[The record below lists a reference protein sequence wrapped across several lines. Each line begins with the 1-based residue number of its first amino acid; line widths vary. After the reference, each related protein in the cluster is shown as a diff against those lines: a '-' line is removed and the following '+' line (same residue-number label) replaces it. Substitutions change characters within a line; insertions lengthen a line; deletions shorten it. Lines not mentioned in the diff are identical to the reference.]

1 MTLDVLISYQNHTA
15 HQMQQANGV
24 DDFFLKEY
32 LFPKAIAMV
41 FI

>member
-15 HQMQQANGV
+15 HQMLQAKGV
-24 DDFFLKEY
+24 VDIFIKEY
-32 LFPKAIAMV
+32 LLPKDLAML